1 MSTRTFYV
9 QNTRSPHR
17 RASEVES
24 TPLQMEIANKLGISI
39 EADDTFD
46 MVAAKIVEAV
56 AKAIGE
62 IPRPVSEH
70 QLGKAAELGI
80 DITDCATSWTA
91 FVRINMALDNA
102 HPKPISGAT
111 I

>member
-1 MSTRTFYV
+1 MPTRTFYV

-24 TPLQMEIANKLGISI
+24 TPVQMEIANKLGISI
-39 EADDTFD
+39 EAEDTFD
-46 MVAAKIVEAV
+46 MVAARIIEAI
-56 AKAIGE
+56 AEAIGE
-62 IPRPVSEH
+62 LPRPVSER
-70 QLGKAAELGI
+70 QLEIATELGI

-91 FVRINMALDNA
+91 FVRINMALEDAPSKSINE
-102 HPKPISGAT
+102 AT

>member
-1 MSTRTFYV
+1 M

-24 TPLQMEIANKLGISI
+24 TLPQLEIASKLGISI
-39 EADDTFD
+39 EAGDSFD

-56 AKAIGE
+56 AEAIGE
-62 IPRPVSEH
+62 IPRPVSER
-70 QLGKAAELGI
+70 QLELATELGI

-91 FVRINMALDNA
+91 FVRVNMALEHASSMSVNQE
-102 HPKPISGAT
+102 T
-111 I
+111 T